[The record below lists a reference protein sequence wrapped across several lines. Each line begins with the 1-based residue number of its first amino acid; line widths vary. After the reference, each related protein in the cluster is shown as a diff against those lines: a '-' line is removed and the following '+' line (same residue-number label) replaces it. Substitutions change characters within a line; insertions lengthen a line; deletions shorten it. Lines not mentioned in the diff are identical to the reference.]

1 MKKLM
6 TILLTGFASLAFT
19 ACGGGSS
26 SDTGGS
32 SLPTL
37 RTGGSI
43 DEPAQLIADAR
54 TYITTYDSKSY
65 FTYTA
70 KKDENLILK
79 VTLERYYTDSEK
91 EEYIH
96 SDMTEEEVEF
106 GHILIEVLNKQ
117 YEIVS
122 DEEVETFGPSQEGS
136 WENQTYD
143 YTFKKAGTYILNIG
157 VSIIPNARFSA
168 ASIE

>member
-1 MKKLM
+1 MKKLI
-6 TILLTGFASLAFT
+6 TILLTGFATLAFT
-19 ACGGGSS
+19 ACGGSSS
-26 SDTGGS
+26 SDTEENIS
-32 SLPTL
+32 PTV

-43 DEPAQLIADAR
+43 DEPVQLIADGR

-70 KKDENLILK
+70 KKDENILMK

-96 SDMTEEEVEF
+96 SDMTEEELEF
-106 GHILIEVLNKQ
+106 GHVLVEVFNEQ

-122 DEEVETFGPSQEGS
+122 DEELETFGPLQDGS
-136 WENQTYD
+136 WENQKYD
-143 YTFKKAGTYILNIG
+143 YTFKEAGTYILNIG
-157 VSIIPNARFSA
+157 VSIIPGARFSA
-168 ASIE
+168 FSIE